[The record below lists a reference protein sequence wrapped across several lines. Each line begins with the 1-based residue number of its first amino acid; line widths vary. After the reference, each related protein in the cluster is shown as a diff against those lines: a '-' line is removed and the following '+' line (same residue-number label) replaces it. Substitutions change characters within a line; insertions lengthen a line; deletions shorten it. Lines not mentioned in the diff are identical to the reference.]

1 MTIKTLADLPA
12 ATHAERLEVITQ
24 SYITNQFAKLAVK
37 IQRGTIRDTKSYECA
52 IGFDAT
58 AHQMR
63 LDARYGNLR
72 AQLEARHAR

>member
-1 MTIKTLADLPA
+1 MTIKTLQELPSA
-12 ATHAERLEVITQ
+12 SHSERLREVTQNHITQ
-24 SYITNQFAKLAVK
+24 QFAKLAVQ

-52 IGFDAT
+52 VGFDAT

-72 AQLEARHAR
+72 AKLEARHAR